1 MNNKWYQSAPCKGLL
16 IILEH
21 ILAVVMITCLVFT
34 FSYPGDDLAGILF
47 EKPHKKYDQSKGFTD
62 KLMSAANDITAAEG
76 YDSHFETEGKYDE
89 NRIVDL
95 KEYDSDRMISNE
107 NVNGLAYRLGDLV
120 NYWENDQ
127 EMYYADGTKMADG
140 DNDEEII
147 VCQKDDGTHLY
158 YYEKEFRREF
168 KNGNLQFGNMDEA
181 KDEYS
186 LESTG
191 EVIDSMINGW
201 VDSSASIYRN
211 ILDSENRQVYTKCW
225 RYDGEK
231 VSEKCAPV
239 GAENLLEIVNKDSRW
254 NGKLSDAMS
263 MLGNTVDSIRDEFLI
278 WQYVTEEYKEGNTNL
293 AYMIVD
299 LDNKKVY
306 TNRLAY
312 QKFDEWEKN
321 LDNLKKLGVYAV
333 ATPKLTE
340 YRSNIDMDGSQ
351 WKSLIG
357 GNMWTDNYECVF
369 AVDTS
374 YPIQDDFYQES
385 KIYQEYAPQVRF
397 TFWIAIATGFAM
409 LVILA
414 WLTIVAGRSNR
425 EEGIVL
431 NRIDK
436 MKTEIFILLSVA
448 VMVTCI
454 YGEISLS
461 YSLLNGVRFSG
472 DGFSDTSVLIFAGIV
487 AVSFCMTGL
496 TLWLGMVRRIKA
508 KTLWKNSILCLIIK
522 YVRIGIRHLGEV
534 WKAAILF
541 GVLVVVHWIAIAM
554 WEPGIWLFVML
565 AAEAGAFFYL
575 MRRAIGR
582 ARIIKGVKAI
592 ADGQVDYQIPL
603 NGLKGGQL
611 EAAVSINKIGDGLD
625 RAVEESVKNER
636 LKTDLITNVSHD
648 IKTPLTSIINYVE
661 LLKREDFEDPKIRN
675 YLQVLEEKAYR
686 LKTLTEDVVEAFK
699 VSSGNISLEMMNLNL
714 VELVNQTCAEFE
726 EKFEARNLKMIM
738 NLPAEPATIYADS
751 RRMWRVLA
759 NVFNNAAKYAMEGS
773 RVYVDLVQTG
783 EEVQLT
789 IKNVSEQPLNISADE
804 LTERFIRGDVSRST
818 EGSGLGLSIAQNL
831 TKLQGGKFELYLDG
845 DLFKVLICFPVP
857 KETEDVYQEVEQ

>member
-1 MNNKWYQSAPCKGLL
+1 MNNKWYQSAPCKGIL

-76 YDSHFETEGKYDE
+76 CDSNFETEGKYDE

-147 VCQKDDGTHLY
+147 VCQKDDGTHHY

-263 MLGNTVDSIRDEFLI
+263 MLGNTVDSIRDEFSI

-675 YLQVLEEKAYR
+675 YLQVLEEKSYR
-686 LKTLTEDVVEAFK
+686 LKTLTEDVVEASK

-738 NLPAEPATIYADS
+738 NLPAEPATIYADG

-845 DLFKVLICFPVP
+845 DLFKVLIRFQVP

>member
-1 MNNKWYQSAPCKGLL
+1 MNNKWYQSAPCKGIL

-76 YDSHFETEGKYDE
+76 CDSNFETEGKYDE

-95 KEYDSDRMISNE
+95 KEYDSDCKISNE

-147 VCQKDDGTHLY
+147 VCQKDDGTHHY

-263 MLGNTVDSIRDEFLI
+263 MLGNTVDSIRAEFSI

-321 LDNLKKLGVYAV
+321 LDNLKKLGVYAI

-351 WKSLIG
+351 WKSLID

-675 YLQVLEEKAYR
+675 YLQVLEEKSYR
-686 LKTLTEDVVEAFK
+686 LKTLTEDVVEASK

-738 NLPAEPATIYADS
+738 NLPAEPATIYADG

-783 EEVQLT
+783 EEVRLT

-845 DLFKVLICFPVP
+845 DLFKVLIRFPVP
-857 KETEDVYQEVEQ
+857 KETEDVYQEVE

>member
-1 MNNKWYQSAPCKGLL
+1 MNNKWYQSAPCKGIL

-76 YDSHFETEGKYDE
+76 CDSNFETEGKYDE

-95 KEYDSDRMISNE
+95 KEYDSDRKISNE

-147 VCQKDDGTHLY
+147 VCQKDDGTHHY

-263 MLGNTVDSIRDEFLI
+263 MLGNTVDSIRDEFSI

-675 YLQVLEEKAYR
+675 YLQVLEEKSYR
-686 LKTLTEDVVEAFK
+686 LKTLTEDVVEASK

-738 NLPAEPATIYADS
+738 NLPAEPATIYADG

>member
-1 MNNKWYQSAPCKGLL
+1 MNNKWYQSAPCKGIL

-95 KEYDSDRMISNE
+95 KEYDSDCKISNE

-147 VCQKDDGTHLY
+147 VCQKDDGTHHY

-263 MLGNTVDSIRDEFLI
+263 MLGNTVDSIRDEFSI

-321 LDNLKKLGVYAV
+321 LDNLKKLGVYAI

-472 DGFSDTSVLIFAGIV
+472 DGFSDISVLIFAGIV

-534 WKAAILF
+534 WKAVILF

-686 LKTLTEDVVEAFK
+686 LKTLTEDVVEASK

-738 NLPAEPATIYADS
+738 NLPAEPATIYADG

-783 EEVQLT
+783 EEVRLT

-845 DLFKVLICFPVP
+845 DLFKVLIRFPVP
-857 KETEDVYQEVEQ
+857 KETEEVYQEVEQ

>member
-1 MNNKWYQSAPCKGLL
+1 MNNKWYQSAPCKGIL

-95 KEYDSDRMISNE
+95 KEYDSDRKISNE

-147 VCQKDDGTHLY
+147 VCQKDDGTHHY

-231 VSEKCAPV
+231 VSENCVPV

-254 NGKLSDAMS
+254 NGKLSDVMS
-263 MLGNTVDSIRDEFLI
+263 MLGNTVDSIRDEFSI

-321 LDNLKKLGVYAV
+321 LDNLKKLGVYAI

-675 YLQVLEEKAYR
+675 YLQVLEEKSYR
-686 LKTLTEDVVEAFK
+686 LKTLTEDVVEASK

-738 NLPAEPATIYADS
+738 NLPAEPATIYADG

-845 DLFKVLICFPVP
+845 DLFKVLIRFPVP

>member
-1 MNNKWYQSAPCKGLL
+1 MNNKWYQSAPCKGIL
-16 IILEH
+16 IVLEH

-34 FSYPGDDLAGILF
+34 FSYPGDNLAGILF
-47 EKPHKKYDQSKGFTD
+47 EKPHKKYEQSKGFTD

-76 YDSHFETEGKYDE
+76 YDSNFETEGKYDE

-95 KEYDSDRMISNE
+95 KEYDSDRKISNE

-140 DNDEEII
+140 DNDDEII
-147 VCQKDDGTHLY
+147 VCQKDDGTYHY

-191 EVIDSMINGW
+191 EVIDSLINDW
-201 VDSSASIYRN
+201 IESSASIYRN

-231 VSEKCAPV
+231 VSENCAPV
-239 GAENLLEIVNKDSRW
+239 GAKNLLEVVNKDSRW

-263 MLGNTVDSIRDEFLI
+263 MLGNTVDSVRDNFLT

-312 QKFDEWEKN
+312 QRFDEWEKN
-321 LDNLKKLGVYAV
+321 LESMKKLGVYAV

-340 YRSNIDMDGSQ
+340 YQSDIDMDGSQ

-357 GNMWTDNYECVF
+357 GNMWMDNYECVF

-397 TFWIAIATGFAM
+397 TFWIAIATVFAM

-431 NRIDK
+431 NRVDK
-436 MKTEIFILLSVA
+436 MKTELFILLSVA
-448 VMVTCI
+448 VMVICI

-461 YSLLNGVRFSG
+461 YSLLNGVWFSG
-472 DGFSDTSVLIFAGIV
+472 SGLIYGYVNDGFYTVADFESFDSKSRTWKLKEGVVDSSPLSDTPRPGNAKFKKLTPVDPNSSNPYQLTEADRTVIGNTTPKFSGGFGLNATYKGFDLSMFFNFMYDFDVFNANKVMLTTWADNHENNFGMEVASDKRWRNFDDMGNEIRYSPELLAEFNKNATMWNPTSIGKPISMSYAVEDGSFLRLNSATLGYTLPQEWTKKAGLNKVRFYV
-487 AVSFCMTGL
+487 AGSNLFTITGYSGYDPEVDIATGL
-496 TLWLGMVRRIKA
+496 TPNIDNNRYPRSR
-508 KTLWKNSILCLIIK
+508 T
-522 YVRIGIRHLGEV
+522 YT
-534 WKAAILF
+534 F
-541 GVLVVVHWIAIAM
+541 GA
-554 WEPGIWLFVML
+554 
-565 AAEAGAFFYL
+565 
-575 MRRAIGR
+575 
-582 ARIIKGVKAI
+582 
-592 ADGQVDYQIPL
+592 
-603 NGLKGGQL
+603 
-611 EAAVSINKIGDGLD
+611 
-625 RAVEESVKNER
+625 
-636 LKTDLITNVSHD
+636 
-648 IKTPLTSIINYVE
+648 
-661 LLKREDFEDPKIRN
+661 
-675 YLQVLEEKAYR
+675 
-686 LKTLTEDVVEAFK
+686 
-699 VSSGNISLEMMNLNL
+699 
-714 VELVNQTCAEFE
+714 
-726 EKFEARNLKMIM
+726 
-738 NLPAEPATIYADS
+738 
-751 RRMWRVLA
+751 
-759 NVFNNAAKYAMEGS
+759 
-773 RVYVDLVQTG
+773 
-783 EEVQLT
+783 QLT
-789 IKNVSEQPLNISADE
+789 
-804 LTERFIRGDVSRST
+804 F
-818 EGSGLGLSIAQNL
+818 
-831 TKLQGGKFELYLDG
+831 
-845 DLFKVLICFPVP
+845 
-857 KETEDVYQEVEQ
+857 